1 MIWEKGRGT
10 KKGGGVCVGKEQERL
25 KYWRN
30 VRENKQK
37 GKQHSN
43 SKEIQLVW
51 RKYIFWIFF
60 IALV

>member
-1 MIWEKGRGT
+1 MIWEKGRGI
-10 KKGGGVCVGKEQERL
+10 KKGGGGCVGKEQERL